1 MKRVVEPEWLDFLPA
16 ADPRAAASRRDL
28 RRVNWLMGNAAILA
42 DALTRAI
49 AGAATKAPRTLVDLG
64 AGDGSFAL
72 RLARRLSERW
82 PGLRLMLVD
91 RTPLMAPSTLAAI
104 AETGWQAETVA
115 ADAED
120 WCRSGAGE
128 HADIVVANLFLHHF
142 DDGALSRLLHAVAA
156 CTVIFAASEPR
167 RGAVALAGSRLLG
180 LVGCNDVTRHDAVV
194 SVRAGFAGSEL
205 SALWPGDGW
214 SLREGP
220 AGWSSHLFVARSAA
234 LRNGAGAA

>member
-42 DALTRAI
+42 DALAR
-49 AGAATKAPRTLVDLG
+49 AATKPPRTLVDLG
-64 AGDGSFAL
+64 AGDGSLAL
-72 RLARRLSERW
+72 RLARRLSAPW
-82 PGLRLMLVD
+82 PGLQLMLVD
-91 RTPLMAPSTLAAI
+91 RTPSIAPSTLAAI
-104 AETGWQAETVA
+104 AETGWQAEMVA

-120 WCRSGAGE
+120 WCRNCAGC
-128 HADIVVANLFLHHF
+128 ADIVVANLFLHHF
-142 DDGALSRLLHAVAA
+142 DDEALSRLLHAVAA
-156 CTVIFAASEPR
+156 RTSIFAASETR

-180 LVGCNDVTRHDAVV
+180 LIGCNDVTRHDAVV

-205 SALWPGDGW
+205 SALWPRDGW

-220 AGWSSHLFVARSAA
+220 AGWSSHLFVARSTA

>member
-1 MKRVVEPEWLDFLPA
+1 MKRVVEPEWLDCLPA

-42 DALTRAI
+42 DALV
-49 AGAATKAPRTLVDLG
+49 GAATKPPRTLVDLG
-64 AGDGSFAL
+64 AGDGSLAL
-72 RLARRLSERW
+72 RLARRLSARW

-91 RTPLMAPSTLAAI
+91 RTPSIAPSTLAAI

-120 WCRSGAGE
+120 WCCSRVGR
-128 HADIVVANLFLHHF
+128 ADIVVANLFLHHF
-142 DDGALSRLLHAVAA
+142 DDVALSRLLHAVAA
-156 CTVIFAASEPR
+156 RAVIFAASETR

-180 LVGCNDVTRHDAVV
+180 LIGCNDVTRHDAVV
-194 SVRAGFAGSEL
+194 SVRAGFAGGEL
-205 SALWPGDGW
+205 SALWPRVGW

-220 AGWSSHLFVARSAA
+220 AGWSSHLFVARSTAM
-234 LRNGAGAA
+234 RDGAGAA